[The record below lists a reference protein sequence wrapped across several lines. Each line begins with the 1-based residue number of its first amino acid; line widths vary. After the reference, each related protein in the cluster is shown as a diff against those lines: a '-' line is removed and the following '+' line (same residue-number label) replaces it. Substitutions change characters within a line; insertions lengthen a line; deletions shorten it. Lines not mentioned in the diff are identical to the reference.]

1 MRKPNNPQAA
11 SGQAASGQAASGQ
24 AASAQAVS
32 AQAASAARA
41 SARGNTAE
49 IEDARRRLLAGRE
62 YVGVDRIDGP
72 LVFVRNTHPVGYR
85 DLVEVVDPA
94 GEIRLGIVLET
105 SRDVVVVQVFAGT
118 SGLTMPQTHVRF
130 RGEPHEIG
138 VTEKMLGRVFN
149 GLGEP
154 IDGGPPP
161 SGEQE
166 LDVNGQPINPTAREY
181 PRDFIQTGISA
192 IDGMNTLIRGQ
203 KLPIFSGNGLPHNEL
218 AAQVA
223 RQARIRGESATAA
236 SREESHFAVVFAAMG
251 VKHDVARFFTSS
263 FEETGTL
270 ENVALFLSLADDPS
284 IERLITPRTAL
295 TLAEHLA
302 FERDM
307 HVLVI
312 MTDMSNYCEALREIS
327 TLRGEIPSRKGYPGY
342 LYSDL
347 AEIYE
352 RSGML
357 KGYSGSITQMPILTM
372 PNDDISHPIPDL
384 TGYITEGQIVFE
396 REMYSRGIY
405 PPVAGLP
412 SLSRLMKDG
421 IGEGMTREDHPHL
434 ASQLFAAYSYVK
446 DVRNLASVIGE
457 EELTPLDHQ
466 YLEFGEAFER
476 KFVSQT
482 RSENRTIEQTLELGW
497 EVMSMLPVEE
507 LHRMTEEEIEKYY
520 GR

>member
-1 MRKPNNPQAA
+1 MKNELEEARK
-11 SGQAASGQAASGQ
+11 
-24 AASAQAVS
+24 
-32 AQAASAARA
+32 
-41 SARGNTAE
+41 
-49 IEDARRRLLAGRE
+49 RLLAGRE
-62 YVGVDRIDGP
+62 YIGVDRIDGP
-72 LVFVRNTHPVGYR
+72 LVFVRRTHAVGYR
-85 DLVEVVDPA
+85 DLVECVDPQ
-94 GEIRLGIVLET
+94 GETRLGIVLDT
-105 SRDVVVVQVFAGT
+105 SAEVVVVQVFAGT
-118 SGLTMPQTHVRF
+118 SGLTLPGTHVRF
-130 RGEPHEIG
+130 RGEAHRVP

-149 GLGEP
+149 GLGLP
-154 IDGGPPP
+154 IDGGPPA
-161 SGEQE
+161 SGDLE
-166 LDVNGQPINPTAREY
+166 LDINGQPINPTAREY

-218 AAQVA
+218 AAQIA
-223 RQARIRGESATAA
+223 RQAKIRGGETQ
-236 SREESHFAVVFAAMG
+236 FAVVFAAMG
-251 VKHDVARFFTSS
+251 VKHDVARYFINS
-263 FEETGTL
+263 FEETGVL

-302 FERDM
+302 FNKDM

-327 TLRGEIPSRKGYPGY
+327 TIRGEIPSRKGYPGY

-357 KGYSGSITQMPILTM
+357 KGYKGSITQMPILTM

-396 REMYSRGIY
+396 REMSGRGIY

-421 IGEGMTREDHPHL
+421 IGEGMTRDDHPHL
-434 ASQLFAAYSYVK
+434 ASQLFACYSYVK

-482 RSENRTIEQTLELGW
+482 RSEDRTIEQTLELGW
-497 EVMSMLPVEE
+497 EVLSLVPVEE
-507 LHRMTEEEIEKYY
+507 LHRVSEDEITKYY
-520 GR
+520 RG